1 MEDYGKEMLDCCG
14 YEIPDSIIDFIDLER
29 YGRYCGEEYLQ
40 EYSDGLI
47 EIY

>member
-1 MEDYGKEMLDCCG
+1 MSGN
-14 YEIPDSIIDFIDLER
+14 ISIVINLER

-47 EIY
+47 EIQ